1 MSILTCSR
9 QFLSLTK
16 PYDATFKRKFQSL
29 KGLAWSF
36 FFVVSLLFNRVKRF
50 FVEPCLCSSLGCGR
64 VFVTCEG
71 GRSCMVGHVCLVKH
85 KNLVDK
91 VSSSESP
98 RRTWKS
104 NILSYSRVLT
114 VDLMASNQLWWF
126 TTLYVTY
133 GWTKIYSLRLHHL
146 LYFFSCDT
154 QFTFTIWNKILR
166 TCKGKFK

>member
-1 MSILTCSR
+1 MRHLNESSNRWKDWLDPFFCCFIIILLGKKIFCWT
-9 QFLSLTK
+9 
-16 PYDATFKRKFQSL
+16 
-29 KGLAWSF
+29 
-36 FFVVSLLFNRVKRF
+36 VSLLITRMWQ
-50 FVEPCLCSSLGCGR
+50 GI
-64 VFVTCEG
+64 CEG

-154 QFTFTIWNKILR
+154 QFTFTIWNKVLR
-166 TCKGKFK
+166 TCKEKFKSI

>member
-1 MSILTCSR
+1 MISNITFCYLKRFKEHLHSTFFSLPIECSILR
-9 QFLSLTK
+9 
-16 PYDATFKRKFQSL
+16 
-29 KGLAWSF
+29 
-36 FFVVSLLFNRVKRF
+36 LL
-50 FVEPCLCSSLGCGR
+50 LCGKSDGEVDNLII
-64 VFVTCEG
+64 ELY
-71 GRSCMVGHVCLVKH
+71 RSWLNVCIGHVCLVKH

-166 TCKGKFK
+166 TCKEKFKSI